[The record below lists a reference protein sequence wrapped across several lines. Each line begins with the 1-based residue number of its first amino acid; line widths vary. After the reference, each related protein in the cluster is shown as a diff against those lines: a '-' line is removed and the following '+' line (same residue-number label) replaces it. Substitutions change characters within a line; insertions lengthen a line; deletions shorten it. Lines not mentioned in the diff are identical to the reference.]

1 MSSKENILKKIS
13 MLNLIEQPYPDYDFL
28 YPDKEIL
35 VEKFFESLKL
45 IGGSGFLVESITHA
59 EEQIKTFAYLKPESK
74 VFSAF
79 KEISIANTNLEDFP
93 EPKKLNDLDLAIVK
107 GEFGVVENGAI
118 WINPENL
125 KHRAVLFACAHLVI
139 VLSKKDLFLNMHQAY
154 QRTDFT
160 KHKTTYFISG
170 PSKTADIEQCLVIG
184 AQGAKS
190 LNVFL
195 L

>member
-1 MSSKENILKKIS
+1 MSSKETILKSIS
-13 MLNLIEQPYPDYDFL
+13 RLNLSEQIYPQYNFL
-28 YPDKEIL
+28 SVEKEVSI
-35 VEKFFESLKL
+35 EKFFESLRL
-45 IGGSGFLVESITHA
+45 IGGNGFEVENIS
-59 EEQIKTFAYLKPESK
+59 QIREKIKSFHYFNSHSQ
-74 VFSAF
+74 VFSAVRDLGF
-79 KEISIANTNLEDFP
+79 VSLNLEYFSN
-93 EPKKLNDLDLAIVK
+93 PKELSIVDLAIVK

-125 KHRAVLFACAHLVI
+125 KHRGVLFACAHLVI
-139 VLSKKDLFLNMHQAY
+139 ILPKKDLVLNMHQAY
-154 QRTDFT
+154 ERIDFQN
-160 KHKTTYFISG
+160 HKTAYFISG